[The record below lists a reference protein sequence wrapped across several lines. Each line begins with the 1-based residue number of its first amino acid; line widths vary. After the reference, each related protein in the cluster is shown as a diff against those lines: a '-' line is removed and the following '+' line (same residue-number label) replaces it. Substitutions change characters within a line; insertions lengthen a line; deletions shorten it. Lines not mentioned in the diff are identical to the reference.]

1 MNFSF
6 DSDLGTLLLAVIHEE
21 GDKVEQLLQVLLED
35 KNEEAAHRDP
45 TLEGKQP
52 ERHVTPTVITISR
65 SIKAQP
71 RYIGCEAWTTWKQ

>member
-1 MNFSF
+1 MNFSL
-6 DSDLGTLLLAVIHEE
+6 DSGLVTLPLAVIYEE
-21 GDKVEQLLQVLLED
+21 GDKVKQLLQVLMED
-35 KNEEAAHRDP
+35 QNKEAALMDP

-71 RYIGCEAWTTWKQ
+71 RYIGCEA